1 MSVFRMQLFTL
12 FMSSALLWGC
22 QSEEQEF
29 IPDVSEIESQVDIR
43 RFDQALFQL
52 DTNNTAAGLEK
63 LAETYPQLSEI
74 YFSRIL
80 RATDPR
86 LAPNGPAP
94 YVKGF
99 LQHKPVR
106 NLYDSVQ
113 AHYPE
118 LSGVETELE
127 QAFRYYQH
135 YFPNE
140 PVPTVSTLITE
151 YAVAAFVYGEND
163 LGISLDYFLGSS
175 YPYQKLNPKDPAFSA
190 YLTRTFNREHLTSK
204 AIQTL
209 INGLVPPP
217 RQQRLLDLMVHNG
230 KKLYILDKL
239 LPYAP
244 DSIKLEVTG
253 PQVDWLEDN
262 ELEMWA
268 FLIKEELL
276 YSTDNRKIRKLVD
289 YSPHSPG
296 MPDEAPGRTANW
308 VGWQVVR
315 AYMRKHPE
323 ATMAELIALE
333 DAQALLDASRYK
345 PGR

>member
-1 MSVFRMQLFTL
+1 MRAKWRQVFALIVI
-12 FMSSALLWGC
+12 SALILGC

-29 IPDVSEIESQVDIR
+29 IPDVSEIESQVGIR

-52 DTNNTAAGLEK
+52 DTNNIEAGLEK
-63 LAETYPQLSEI
+63 LAKTYPELSEI

-94 YVKGF
+94 YIKGF
-99 LQHKPVR
+99 LQHEPVR

-113 AHYPE
+113 VHYPE
-118 LSGVETELE
+118 LSELEADLE
-127 QAFRYYQH
+127 QAFRFFQY
-135 YFPNE
+135 YFPEE

-163 LGISLDYFLGSS
+163 LGVSLDYFLGPD
-175 YPYQKLNPKDPAFSA
+175 YPYQKLNPRDPAFSA
-190 YLTRTFNREHLTSK
+190 YLTRTFNRRHLTSK

-239 LPYAP
+239 LPYTP

-253 PQVDWLEDN
+253 EQVAWLNGN

-268 FLIKEELL
+268 FFIKEDLL
-276 YSTDNRKIRKLVD
+276 YETDSHKIRKLVD
-289 YSPHSPG
+289 YSPNSPG
-296 MPDEAPGRTANW
+296 MPAGAPGRTANW
-308 VGWQVVR
+308 VGWQIIR

-323 ATMAELIALE
+323 TTMQELIALK
-333 DAQALLDASRYK
+333 DAQTLLDASRYK